1 MMKKQIL
8 SILAATAMAAG
19 LLAGCGGSGNASSTA
34 ADGGAVQ
41 TGKAADG
48 KDTQGTGGKIPLT
61 MWFWSSNEEQQ
72 ATLQRVLIDKFNA
85 AHPEYELT
93 VEYRGSVNK
102 DMAVALAANE
112 GPDIVYE
119 SSPSLAMSYIQAGKY
134 ADLSGYSEQYG
145 WKDRIIGPM
154 YDSSTVEGRLYSIP
168 MGLNVIGM
176 VYNRRVLEDNGW
188 SVPSTLEELTS
199 VMDQAM
205 EKGLYGSVTGAA
217 GWRETNEDYAS
228 LFINSF
234 AGPSEVYKCLTGEQK
249 WNTPAMLS
257 AIETSSQW
265 YKKGYLCSDYTNFG
279 WGEAASI
286 LGEGG
291 APFFFGPL
299 KFVQN
304 LSAYAVD
311 EHKDDF
317 GFTVFPAGR
326 EGVDP
331 TYTIG
336 ATGLLAIN
344 ASSEHKDVCAEF
356 LDMMLTNDFVSGI
369 SVDWPGYW
377 GVPLTTLNEIDASQY
392 EGLTKSFL
400 SGISEACKA
409 IDEGNFGYY
418 CSSYIPPQTFEEF
431 VAIDGVWFGEY
442 SASDMLDKADAVFE
456 GELSS
461 GLVPPVPAQGK

>member
-1 MMKKQIL
+1 MRKQIL
-8 SILAATAMAAG
+8 SVLVSAAIAAG
-19 LLAGCGGSGNASSTA
+19 MLSGCGGSGDAASGGQGTA
-34 ADGGAVQ
+34 QAGGEQA
-41 TGKAADG
+41 GKAAD
-48 KDTQGTGGKIPLT
+48 GKIPLT

-72 ATLQRVLIDKFNA
+72 ATLQRVLVDKFNE
-85 AHPEYELT
+85 AHPDYELT

-102 DMAVALAANE
+102 DMAVALAADE

-119 SSPSLAMSYIQAGKY
+119 SSPSLAMTYIQAGKY
-134 ADLSGYSEQYG
+134 ADLSEYSEKYG

-154 YDSSTVEGRLYSIP
+154 YDSSTVDGRLYSIP

-176 VYNRRVLEDNGW
+176 VYNRSVLEENGW
-188 SVPSTLEELTS
+188 TVPTTLEELTS
-199 VMDQAM
+199 IMDEAM
-205 EKGLYGSVTGAA
+205 ERGMYGSVTGGA
-217 GWRETNEDYAS
+217 GWRETNEDYSS

-234 AGPSEVYKCLTGEQK
+234 AGPGEVYKCLTGEQK

-257 AIETSSQW
+257 AIETSAQW
-265 YKKGYLCSDYTNFG
+265 YQKGYLCSDYTNFG
-279 WGEAASI
+279 WGEAASV

-304 LSAYAVD
+304 LSSYAVD
-311 EHKDDF
+311 EHRDDF

-326 EGVDP
+326 EGVKP

-344 ASSEHKDVCAEF
+344 ASSKHKDVCAEF
-356 LDMMLTNDFVSGI
+356 LDMILTNDFVSEI

-392 EGLTKSFL
+392 QGLARSFL
-400 SGISEACKA
+400 TGIGEASRA
-409 IDEGNFGYY
+409 IEEGNFGYY
-418 CSSYIPPQTFEEF
+418 CSSYLPPQTFEEF

-456 GELSS
+456 GELTS
-461 GLVPPVPAQGK
+461 GLVPPVPAQGQ